1 MHIPAPSTDIH
12 RVTNDPSR
20 PTWDVAW
27 ATILQ
32 WMEDLLARTRRARAY
47 HDTVYLVAHNGQFF
61 DQPVL
66 VKECRRVGVEIPP
79 WIKFLD
85 TLPYFKKHYPE
96 RLLHPPASRPFNLG
110 HLYKDLLG
118 KDLIGAHDASIDVRA
133 LSELIDFTNVPFS
146 VQDTKFQVL
155 SDDSSL
161 MDLKWIGLVR
171 ATRLEEYMMYQ
182 HYRSEGYKTLGDF
195 RHFTRAWTNQDME
208 RFLREQLSIKT
219 DSEIIS
225 VLSQWR
231 GVPAYDIE
239 YPCMEM
245 SLPRSLYLQDD
256 VAKLVKAKVT
266 TGSDL
271 SYVYHSR
278 CHGSDTRF
286 LAWAKKIALTPQCAS
301 MLIPYLKKMK

>member
-1 MHIPAPSTDIH
+1 IPAPSTDIH

-171 ATRLEEYMMYQ
+171 ATRLE
-182 HYRSEGYKTLGDF
+182 
-195 RHFTRAWTNQDME
+195 
-208 RFLREQLSIKT
+208 
-219 DSEIIS
+219 
-225 VLSQWR
+225 
-231 GVPAYDIE
+231 
-239 YPCMEM
+239 
-245 SLPRSLYLQDD
+245 
-256 VAKLVKAKVT
+256 
-266 TGSDL
+266 
-271 SYVYHSR
+271 
-278 CHGSDTRF
+278 
-286 LAWAKKIALTPQCAS
+286 
-301 MLIPYLKKMK
+301 